1 MEQICR
7 RVEMKRIF
15 DFVISLLALIILF
28 PIFIIISLII
38 IVSSKGGVFF
48 RGERVGKNGKIFKI
62 FKFRSMLKDSEGNGK
77 WNVGNNDPR
86 VTKIG
91 IFLRKSKLDELPQ
104 LINVLK
110 GEMSLVGPRPELKYY
125 IDKYTDEEMPILDLK
140 PGITDWASMV
150 NISQFEVFTKA
161 DDPDLAYEK
170 YIRPVKLKLQ
180 LFYRYNNS
188 FVGDLQILIWTV
200 IKVITRTEKLPK
212 KVELIINEK

>member
-1 MEQICR
+1 
-7 RVEMKRIF
+7 MKRIF
-15 DFVISLLALIILF
+15 DFVVSLVALIILS
-28 PIFIIISLII
+28 PIFIVLSII
-38 IVSSKGGVFF
+38 IITTSKGGVFF

-62 FKFRSMLKDSEGNGK
+62 FKFRSMLKDSEGKGK

-91 IFLRKSKLDELPQ
+91 VFLRKTKLDELPQ
-104 LINVLK
+104 LINVIK

-125 IDKYTDEEMPILDLK
+125 IDKYTDKEMPILDMR

-150 NISQFEVFTKA
+150 NIAQFKVFTEA

-170 YIRPVKLKLQ
+170 NIRPIKLKLQ

-188 FVGDLQILIWTV
+188 FLGDIQILIWTV
-200 IKVITRTEKLPK
+200 FKVVTRTKKLPK
-212 KVELIINEK
+212 KIELLLN

>member
-1 MEQICR
+1 
-7 RVEMKRIF
+7 MKRIF